1 MPNNG
6 SYGGTVRVSKRKKG
20 EWRGKENGSQQTYRD
35 GKGKATHWFRAHLFE
50 YTSQRGRARVPSILT
65 IPTPPRRIKSYTI
78 PIFPGSVC
86 ISRLC
91 LWKPE
96 RQARLPRSRV
106 FMNRKKNKNKRR
118 ACTRVHMFVVRSR
131 RSVHERMVWGM
142 VELCDILQDCHT
154 TFSLRHARAPE
165 KAFPSTTGELFRL
178 SNRSFRSPFSF
189 SLDKKKLA
197 LA

>member
-1 MPNNG
+1 MERERKRESANVSRRKRE
-6 SYGGTVRVSKRKKG
+6 SYALVPCTSLRIHVTKR
-20 EWRGKENGSQQTYRD
+20 ESARSFDPDDPYPAAEN
-35 GKGKATHWFRAHLFE
+35 K
-50 YTSQRGRARVPSILT
+50 ILHN
-65 IPTPPRRIKSYTI
+65 PD
-78 PIFPGSVC
+78 
-86 ISRLC
+86 ISRIGLHFAT
-91 LWKPE
+91 LSLK
-96 RQARLPRSRV
+96 ARTTGPPASLSRIYET
-106 FMNRKKNKNKRR
+106 KKKKNKRR
-118 ACTRVHMFVVRSR
+118 ACTRVHMFEVRSL